1 MAKRLFSPLKRK
13 ENWDNAEFSL
23 KLLEKELELE
33 KNCAKPIIEDLIT
46 LYSEAIEH
54 YNEISDIKFYDYQ
67 DRLHNMLMR
76 PEVVAVMDG
85 NGLNNLYNVVRRRNI
100 CSEQVIK
107 SKLLEKEKVLRVP
120 KVKSED
126 FTVKKEK
133 IADNLNRQDSDLQS
147 RIRFR
152 RNKANE
158 SFQANDIST
167 KGSYYLDEKDQME
180 MIMEKYYEKKAK
192 EVSDISLFYLMKM
205 ESADQAKKD
214 LLAQEMKRE
223 ILRVSEKYDCDRAE
237 KLKKFKKVHKIK

>member
-13 ENWDNAEFSL
+13 ENWESAEFSL

-33 KNCAKPIIEDLIT
+33 KNFAKPVIEDLIT

-54 YNEISDIKFYDYQ
+54 YNEISDTKFYDYQ

-76 PEVVAVMDG
+76 PEVATVMNG
-85 NGLNNLYNVVRRRNI
+85 NCSNNFYNVVRRRTI

-126 FTVKKEK
+126 FCIKKER
-133 IADNLNRQDSDLQS
+133 IEDNLNRQDSDLQS
-147 RIRFR
+147 RIRIR

-192 EVSDISLFYLMKM
+192 EVSDVSLFYLMKM
-205 ESADQAKKD
+205 ESADQATKD

-223 ILRVSEKYDCDRAE
+223 ILRVSEKYDRDRVE
-237 KLKKFKKVHKIK
+237 KLKKFKQLHKVK